1 MLPAGKL
8 TTFGGSFIVDDF
20 ARFLKILALIGSA
33 ATLILSTEFLADP
46 SRRIFEYAILV
57 LLSTLGMMVLISA
70 GDLIML
76 YLGLELMSLAL
87 YVVAAS
93 NRDNAKSTEAGLKYF
108 VLGALSSG
116 MLLYGASLI
125 YGFTGTVSFA
135 GIAAAAKTGSIGIV
149 FGLVFLLAGLC
160 FKVSAVPF
168 HMWTPDVYEGAPTPV
183 TAFFASAP
191 KVAALAV
198 FTRVALTAFPGIVP
212 QWQQIVVFV
221 AIASMV
227 LGSFA
232 AIGQKNIKRLM
243 AYSSIGHM
251 GFALVGL
258 AAGTAEGAQGVLVY
272 IAIYVAMT
280 LGSFAVILTMK
291 RNGQHVENISDF
303 AGLSRTNPLLAFFFA
318 MLLFSLA
325 GIPPLAGF
333 FAKWYVFVAA
343 IKAGLFTLA
352 VVGVLTSVVGAF
364 YYLTIIKVM
373 YFDEPLAKLDPMRVE
388 LRTVLAV
395 AGLFNIFFFVYPGP
409 LVSVATAA
417 AKSLVLDGI
426 FARSS
431 SHIGGLPARSL
442 RSDRLDQCGSHVA
455 RARRRARTDLVRH
468 LGADRGTR
476 AAASPL
482 DRAARQPR
490 QQRSGGDR
498 RVAGGRGDAGL
509 CRRACAGSR
518 RCKK

>member
-1 MLPAGKL
+1 MSFSSAGYQLQPVLPELVLAVGAMVLLMIGAYRGQGTTRLITALAVLLLVVTGVLELWLPAGKL
-8 TTFGGSFIVDDF
+8 VTFGGSFIVDDF
-20 ARFLKILALIGSA
+20 ARFLKVLALIASA
-33 ATLILSTEFLADP
+33 ATLILSTEYLSQP
-46 SRRIFEYAILV
+46 SSRNFEFSILV

-70 GDLIML
+70 GDLISL

-93 NRDNAKSTEAGLKYF
+93 QRDNAKSSEAGLKYF

-135 GIAAAAKTGSIGIV
+135 GIAAAATTGSIGIV

-198 FTRVALTAFPGIVP
+198 FTRATLTAFPGIVT
-212 QWQQIVVFV
+212 QWQQILVFV
-221 AIASMV
+221 AIASMA

-232 AIGQKNIKRLM
+232 AIGQTNIKRLM

-258 AAGTAEGAQGVLVY
+258 ASGTVEGAQGVLIY

-280 LGSFAVILTMK
+280 LGSFSIILAMK
-291 RNGQHVENISDF
+291 RNGVALEQISDF
-303 AGLSRTNPLLAFFFA
+303 AGLSRTNPLIAFIFA

-325 GIPPLAGF
+325 GVPPLAGF
-333 FAKWYVFVAA
+333 FGKWYVFVAA
-343 IKAGLFTLA
+343 IKANLFTLA
-352 VVGVLTSVVGAF
+352 VIGVLTSVVGAF
-364 YYLTIIKVM
+364 YYLSIVKVM
-373 YFDEPLAKLDPMRVE
+373 YFDQPLGKLDPVRVE

-395 AGLFNIFFFVYPGP
+395 AGIINIFYFAYPGP

-417 AKSLVLDGI
+417 AKSL
-426 FARSS
+426 F
-431 SHIGGLPARSL
+431 
-442 RSDRLDQCGSHVA
+442 
-455 RARRRARTDLVRH
+455 
-468 LGADRGTR
+468 
-476 AAASPL
+476 
-482 DRAARQPR
+482 
-490 QQRSGGDR
+490 
-498 RVAGGRGDAGL
+498 
-509 CRRACAGSR
+509 
-518 RCKK
+518 

>member
-1 MLPAGKL
+1 MTFAGYSLLPVLPELVLAAGAMALLILGAFRGGQTTSLVTGLAVVLLAITGALVLWLPGGKL
-8 TTFGGSFIVDDF
+8 TTFGGSFIVDDY
-20 ARFLKILALIGSA
+20 ARFLKILALLGSGV
-33 ATLILSTEFLADP
+33 TLILSRGYLAEQAK
-46 SRRIFEYAILV
+46 IFEYAILV
-57 LLSTLGMMVLISA
+57 TLSTVGMMVLISA
-70 GDLIML
+70 ADLIML

-93 NRDNAKSTEAGLKYF
+93 HRDDTKSTEAGLKYF

-135 GIAAAAKTGSIGIV
+135 GIAAEAKGGNIGLL
-149 FGLVFLLAGLC
+149 FGLVFLLVGLC

-191 KVAALAV
+191 KVAAIAV

-212 QWQQIVVFV
+212 QWQQIIVFV
-221 AIASMV
+221 SIASMA

-258 AAGTAEGAQGVLVY
+258 AAGTEQGAQGVLVY

-280 LGSFAVILTMK
+280 LGTFAIILAMK
-291 RNGQHVENISDF
+291 RNGQAVETISDF
-303 AGLSRTNPLLAFFFA
+303 SGLSRTNPMLAFFFA
-318 MLLFSLA
+318 MFLFSLA

-333 FAKWYVFVAA
+333 FAKFYVFLAA

-352 VVGVLTSVVGAF
+352 VIGVVTSVVGAL

-373 YFDEPLAKLDPMRVE
+373 YFDEPKEAMEPMRVE
-388 LRTVLAV
+388 LRVVLAV
-395 AGLFNIFFFVYPGP
+395 AGIFNLLFFVYPAP
-409 LVSVATAA
+409 LVSAATAA
-417 AKSLVLDGI
+417 AKSL
-426 FARSS
+426 F
-431 SHIGGLPARSL
+431 
-442 RSDRLDQCGSHVA
+442 
-455 RARRRARTDLVRH
+455 
-468 LGADRGTR
+468 
-476 AAASPL
+476 
-482 DRAARQPR
+482 
-490 QQRSGGDR
+490 
-498 RVAGGRGDAGL
+498 
-509 CRRACAGSR
+509 
-518 RCKK
+518 

>member
-1 MLPAGKL
+1 M
-8 TTFGGSFIVDDF
+8 
-20 ARFLKILALIGSA
+20 
-33 ATLILSTEFLADP
+33 LST
-46 SRRIFEYAILV
+46 V
-57 LLSTLGMMVLISA
+57 GMMVLISA
-70 GDLIML
+70 ADLIML
-76 YLGLELMSLAL
+76 YLGLELMTLAL

-93 NRDNAKSTEAGLKYF
+93 DRDNAKSTEAGLKYF

-135 GIAAAAKTGSIGIV
+135 GIAAAAKEGSIGLV

-198 FTRVALTAFPGIVP
+198 FTRVALTAFPGIMP

-221 AIASMV
+221 SIASMA
-227 LGSFA
+227 LGAFA

-258 AAGTAEGAQGVLVY
+258 AAGTAEGAQGVLIYV
-272 IAIYVAMT
+272 AIYVAMT
-280 LGSFAVILTMK
+280 LGTFAVILTMK

-325 GIPPLAGF
+325 GVPPLAGF
-333 FAKWYVFVAA
+333 FAKCYVFVAA

-352 VVGVLTSVVGAF
+352 VIGVLASVVGAY
-364 YYLTIIKVM
+364 YYLYHHQGDV
-373 YFDEPLAKLDPMRVE
+373 FR
-388 LRTVLAV
+388 
-395 AGLFNIFFFVYPGP
+395 
-409 LVSVATAA
+409 
-417 AKSLVLDGI
+417 
-426 FARSS
+426 
-431 SHIGGLPARSL
+431 
-442 RSDRLDQCGSHVA
+442 
-455 RARRRARTDLVRH
+455 
-468 LGADRGTR
+468 
-476 AAASPL
+476 
-482 DRAARQPR
+482 RAARPSSSRCGWSCARCWRSRASSTSSSSSIRARWSASRRPPR
-490 QQRSGGDR
+490 SRCLDGVHARSAAARRATGSPPSTRSARPMRRRWRGRAPASAGRSG
-498 RVAGGRGDAGL
+498 
-509 CRRACAGSR
+509 S
-518 RCKK
+518 

>member
-1 MLPAGKL
+1 MTITTAGYSLLPVLPELMLAVGAMVLLMIGAFNGPKVTGLVTTLAVCLLVVVGAAEIMLPAGKHV
-8 TTFGGSFIVDDF
+8 TFGDSFIVDDY
-20 ARFLKILALIGSA
+20 ARFLKVLAIIASA
-33 ATLILSTEFLADP
+33 VTLILSREFLADQ

-116 MLLYGASLI
+116 MLLYGASMI

-135 GIAAAAKTGSIGIV
+135 GIAAEAKTGNIGLV

-198 FTRVALTAFPGIVP
+198 FTRVTLTAFPGIVV
-212 QWQQIVVFV
+212 QWQQVVVFV
-221 AIASMV
+221 SLASMV

-232 AIGQKNIKRLM
+232 AIGQTNIKRLM

-258 AAGTAEGAQGVLVY
+258 AAGTQEGAQGVLVY

-280 LGSFAVILTMK
+280 LGTFAIILTMK
-291 RNGQHVENISDF
+291 RNGQPVETIKDF
-303 AGLSRTNPLLAFFFA
+303 AGLSRTNPIIAFFFA
-318 MLLFSLA
+318 MFLFSLA
-325 GIPPLAGF
+325 GVPPLAGF
-333 FAKWYVFVAA
+333 FGKFYVFMAA
-343 IKAGLFTLA
+343 IKSGLFVLA
-352 VVGVLTSVVGAF
+352 VVGVLASVVGAF
-364 YYLTIIKVM
+364 YYLSIVKLM
-373 YFDEPLAKLDPMRVE
+373 YFDEPVGKLDPMRVE

-395 AGLFNIFFFVYPGP
+395 AGLFNVLFFVYPAP
-409 LVSVATAA
+409 LVSAAAFA
-417 AKSLVLDGI
+417 AKSL
-426 FARSS
+426 F
-431 SHIGGLPARSL
+431 
-442 RSDRLDQCGSHVA
+442 
-455 RARRRARTDLVRH
+455 
-468 LGADRGTR
+468 
-476 AAASPL
+476 
-482 DRAARQPR
+482 
-490 QQRSGGDR
+490 
-498 RVAGGRGDAGL
+498 
-509 CRRACAGSR
+509 
-518 RCKK
+518 